1 MDPSHQTE
9 SLRSISS
16 ADCVPLKEDS
26 LACSTWNLLMQE
38 TTASSLS
45 IQEAVRF
52 EEGWCEC
59 YQSDPAL
66 TTPPN

>member
-16 ADCVPLKEDS
+16 DDCVPLKEDS
-26 LACSTWNLLMQE
+26 LACSTWNLLVQE

-59 YQSDPAL
+59 C
-66 TTPPN
+66 

>member
-16 ADCVPLKEDS
+16 NDCVPLKEDS
-26 LACSTWNLLMQE
+26 LACSTWNLLVQE
-38 TTASSLS
+38 TTATGMSEAEAEDLES
-45 IQEAVRF
+45 I
-52 EEGWCEC
+52 
-59 YQSDPAL
+59 YSDPAL